1 MIRPTRV
8 ERAELAMLGSCV
20 HLQSAYILGE
30 TPMNLAA
37 QSGHLDVIEFY
48 LDKLPGDK
56 NPKRLSNDE
65 FEGVVNFEC
74 ILFKWGDNN

>member
-1 MIRPTRV
+1 M
-8 ERAELAMLGSCV
+8 AWAGLAVLSSCV
-20 HLQSAYILGE
+20 HLKLASILGE

-48 LDKLPGDK
+48 LEKLPGDK

-65 FEGVVNFEC
+65 FEGMVNFEC
-74 ILFKWGDNN
+74 RLLKFSELTLVPS

>member
-1 MIRPTRV
+1 
-8 ERAELAMLGSCV
+8 
-20 HLQSAYILGE
+20 
-30 TPMNLAA
+30 MNLAA

-56 NPKRLSNDE
+56 NPKRFSNDE

-74 ILFKWGDNN
+74 RIFKWADNN

>member
-1 MIRPTRV
+1 
-8 ERAELAMLGSCV
+8 
-20 HLQSAYILGE
+20 
-30 TPMNLAA
+30 MNLAA

-74 ILFKWGDNN
+74 RLVKWGDKID